1 MNKMIGSREEAVKS
15 LIEAMEF
22 AANENLLN
30 YFLFDVAYT
39 TDLLKEVYK
48 IQATTKT
55 KIPLKFI
62 NRLKLVIEKKE
73 KRRKNNTES
82 DLSARELDILI
93 LIAKNFTNQEVAD
106 QLFISIHTVKTH
118 VKNIHLK
125 LEVESRLKA
134 VTKAKEL
141 GII

>member
-1 MNKMIGSREEAVKS
+1 
-15 LIEAMEF
+15 MEF

-30 YFLFDVAYT
+30 YFLFDIAYT

-48 IQATTKT
+48 IQASTKNR
-55 KIPLKFI
+55 IPLKFI
-62 NRLKLVIEKKE
+62 NRLKLAIERKE
-73 KRRKNNTES
+73 TSRKNSAES
-82 DLSARELDILI
+82 GLSARELDVLI
-93 LIAKNFTNQEVAD
+93 LIAKNYINQEVAD

-118 VKNIHLK
+118 VKNILVK
-125 LEVESRLKA
+125 LEVESRSKA